1 MGGAR
6 VVPIYSYSSKD
17 FLTKQLNK
25 VNGIIF
31 QGGKGKFDMN
41 DLWIKNAKIVL
52 DYAKNENNQGKS
64 FPILGI
70 AEGL

>member
-1 MGGAR
+1 
-6 VVPIYSYSSKD
+6 
-17 FLTKQLNK
+17 
-25 VNGIIF
+25 
-31 QGGKGKFDMN
+31 MN

-52 DYAKNENNQGKS
+52 DYAKNENNQGRS